1 MYSNNLD
8 IDIIDFLD
16 LINETLSYSFIEKWR
31 HKYSEKFIKHFQM
44 KLLDAMNKQKPIKI
58 EMLYN
63 YLTKKCKYS
72 PEQVVNFFDTID
84 IELYRPFIFGSLKKT
99 SF

>member
-1 MYSNNLD
+1 MNTNNSLD

-31 HKYSEKFIKHFQM
+31 HKYSEKFIKHFQL
-44 KLLDAMNKQKPIKI
+44 KILDAMNKQKPIKI
-58 EMLYN
+58 SILYN

-72 PEQVVNFFDTID
+72 SDQVINFFDTID
-84 IELYRPFIFGSLKKT
+84 IDIYRPFIYGKLKN
-99 SF
+99 

>member
-1 MYSNNLD
+1 MDSNLD
-8 IDIIDFLD
+8 IEIIDFLD

-31 HKYSEKFIKHFQM
+31 HKYSEKFVKHFQM
-44 KLLDAMNKQKPIKI
+44 KILDSMNKQKPIKI

-72 PEQVVNFFDTID
+72 PEQVINFFDTID
-84 IELYRPFIFGSLKKT
+84 IEIYRPFIFGTLKKP

>member
-1 MYSNNLD
+1 MQSENLD

-16 LINETLSYSFIEKWR
+16 LLNETLSASFVEKWR
-31 HKYSEKFIKHFQM
+31 HKYSEKFIKHFQL
-44 KLLDAMNKQKPIKI
+44 KLLSALNKQKPLKL

-72 PEQVVNFFDTID
+72 PEQVVNFFDTIE
-84 IELYRPFIFGSLKKT
+84 IEIYSPFIFGRLKKK
-99 SF
+99 

>member
-1 MYSNNLD
+1 MSNHNSLD

-31 HKYSEKFIKHFQM
+31 HKYSEKFIKHFQL
-44 KLLDAMNKQKPIKI
+44 KILDAMNKQKPIKLSI
-58 EMLYN
+58 LYN

-72 PEQVVNFFDTID
+72 SEQVLNFFETID
-84 IELYRPFIFGSLKKT
+84 INIYRPFIYGNLNT
-99 SF
+99 

>member
-31 HKYSEKFIKHFQM
+31 HKFSEKFVKHFQF
-44 KLLDAMNKQKPIKI
+44 KVLDAMNKQKPIKI

-72 PEQVVNFFDTID
+72 PEQVISFFDTID
-84 IELYRPFIFGSLKKT
+84 IEIYRPFIFGTLKKT